1 MKFKEFHRI
10 IQQNGWTVLPKKG
23 KGSHIRYTKNGVI
36 YTVPYHGSK
45 EMDNVFVKKI
55 LKEMGIEQ

>member
-1 MKFKEFHRI
+1 
-10 IQQNGWTVLPKKG
+10 NGWAVLPKKG
-23 KGSHIRYTKNGVI
+23 KGSHIRYTQNGVI

>member
-10 IQQNGWTVLPKKG
+10 IQQNGWAVLPKKG

-45 EMDNVFVKKI
+45 ELDNVFAKKI
-55 LKEMGIEQ
+55 LKDMGIEQ